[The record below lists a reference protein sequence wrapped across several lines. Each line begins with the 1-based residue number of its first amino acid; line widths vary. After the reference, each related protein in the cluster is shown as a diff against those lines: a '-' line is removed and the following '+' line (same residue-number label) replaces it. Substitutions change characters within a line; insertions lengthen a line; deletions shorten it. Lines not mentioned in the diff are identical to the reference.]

1 MEVCFLTSGER
12 FTVLEGDLQGQTAKA
27 VKKALAAKF
36 GISRFTQRC
45 FVEDGSR
52 EIQDDEVLDPAPL
65 KIQLVVLEFW
75 PPDDEETEKMISA
88 SRDNDLVALEEL
100 LRRPRNPNVA
110 NKDGKTPMFRAAEQ
124 GHVQLME
131 LLLEAGAMT
140 DEPEFALG
148 QTPMSTAAQN
158 GCLDVVRFLAEVGAA
173 KDQAANNGAT
183 PLWVAAENGHLDIV
197 RFLVENGA
205 DKDQGDNNGATT
217 LLVAAENGHLNV
229 VRFLVENCADKD
241 QADNHGATPLLVA
254 ADNGHLNVVRFLAEV
269 GAAKDQAANYELQ
282 PTRAL
287 HHGYLP
293 DLCPHNFLPEIVRRW
308 GGHFQLQP
316 TGKKATSRLCGFW

>member
-1 MEVCFLTSGER
+1 MLENTPPWLSETQGDVYVDKKTS
-12 FTVLEGDLQGQTAKA
+12 AKA
-27 VKKALAAKF
+27 VKKALAANV

-65 KIQLVVLEFW
+65 KIHLVVLEFW

-100 LRRPRNPNVA
+100 LQRPRNPNVA

-173 KDQAANNGAT
+173 KDQAANYGAT

-205 DKDQGDNNGATT
+205 DKALGDNNGATP
-217 LLVAAENGHLNV
+217 LWVAAQNGHLEI
-229 VRFLVENCADKD
+229 VRFLVENSADKN
-241 QADNHGATPLLVA
+241 QAENQVATPLLVA

-269 GAAKDQAANYELQ
+269 GAAKDQAANYGATPLWVAAENGHL
-282 PTRAL
+282 
-287 HHGYLP
+287 
-293 DLCPHNFLPEIVRRW
+293 DIVRFLVEN
-308 GGHFQLQP
+308 GAD
-316 TGKKATSRLCGFW
+316 KALPPRDCAVSGRK